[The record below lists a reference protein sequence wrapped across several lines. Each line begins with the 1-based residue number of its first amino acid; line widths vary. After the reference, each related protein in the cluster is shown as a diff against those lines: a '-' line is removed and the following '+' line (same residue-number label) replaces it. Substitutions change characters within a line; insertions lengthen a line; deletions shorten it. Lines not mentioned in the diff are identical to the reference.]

1 MTNGE
6 MPKAWQANEAERSV
20 IGAIILS
27 PRMIDAVQSRLRS
40 TDFLDKT
47 LGDLY
52 DFMLDMDAT
61 GEPVGDVAFLAGRLA
76 DTKMWEAIG
85 KASGIGRLAV
95 DCPAAANAAF
105 YASQV
110 RQASDRRRLAKIASE
125 LYEKL
130 MDAMID
136 PYDALQW
143 FEARVASVGFNS
155 SAASVF
161 ISQAAAGSIGL
172 VRKAKESKYEVG
184 VQCGLPSVDNV
195 TGGLF
200 PGELVVIAARPSI
213 GKSALGAQIAYH
225 AATQGRPT
233 LFVSLEMET
242 TELGGRILSYETG
255 IDGRTIRA
263 ARVTDQEIEAMEN
276 AVENMQQVPMH
287 LWRPIRTTVAEIRA
301 QARLMQA
308 SGGIAL
314 LMVDYLSLIKP
325 QDPRAFRRDQL
336 SQIGKDLK
344 ELASELD
351 IPVVALAQLN
361 RDSEGNK
368 PKLSHL
374 AESGT
379 IEQDASSVWL
389 LHREHRAST
398 SALLMI
404 EKSRNGV
411 VGEVALEYVPEQTYF
426 RDSVSDFQ

>member
-1 MTNGE
+1 MTSGE
-6 MPKAWQANEAERSV
+6 MPKAWQAEEAERSV
-20 IGAIILS
+20 LGAIILE
-27 PRMIDAVQSRLRS
+27 PRMIDAVQTRLRAS
-40 TDFLDKT
+40 DFLDKT
-47 LGDLY
+47 LADLY
-52 DFMLDMDAT
+52 EFMLDMDAS
-61 GEPVGDVAFLAGRLA
+61 GEPVGDVAFLTGRLA
-76 DTKMWEAIG
+76 DTKIWEAIG
-85 KASGIGRLAV
+85 KAPGIGRLAV
-95 DCPAAANAAF
+95 DCPSASNAIF

-125 LYEKL
+125 LYERL
-130 MDAMID
+130 MDAQID

-143 FEARVASVGFNS
+143 FDARVSSVGFDCS
-155 SAASVF
+155 VASVF
-161 ISQAAAGSIGL
+161 ISQAAAGSIDL
-172 VRKAKESKYEVG
+172 VHKARESKYEVG
-184 VQCGLPSVDNV
+184 VQCGLSSVDQV

-213 GKSALGAQIAYH
+213 GKSALGAQIAYY
-225 AATQGRPT
+225 AATQNRPS
-233 LFVSLEMET
+233 LFVSLEMEN
-242 TELGGRILSYETG
+242 TELAGRILSYETG
-255 IDGRTIRA
+255 IDGRCIRSGNVSDDGI
-263 ARVTDQEIEAMEN
+263 RAMEN
-276 AVENMQQVPMH
+276 AVDNMKQVPMH

-301 QARLMQA
+301 KARLMQA
-308 SGGIAL
+308 STGLAL

-374 AESGT
+374 SESGT

-411 VGEVALEYVPEQTYF
+411 VGEVPLEYVPEQTYF
-426 RDSVSDFQ
+426 RDCVGDFQ